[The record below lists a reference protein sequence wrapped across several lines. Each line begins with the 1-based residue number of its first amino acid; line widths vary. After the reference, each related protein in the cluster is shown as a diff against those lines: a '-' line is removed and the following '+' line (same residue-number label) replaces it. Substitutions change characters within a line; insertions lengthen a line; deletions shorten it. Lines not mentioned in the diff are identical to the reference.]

1 MRLTDTHCHL
11 NLEQFDGDREEVI
24 SRAINLGIE
33 RFLIPG
39 IDLATSR
46 SAVDLAEK
54 YPQIFVAVGVQP
66 NSGMSW
72 TNSTLKEIEEL
83 ASHPKVVAIGEIG
96 LDYYWD
102 KTPKEKQAKI
112 FYQQLEL
119 AMDLELPVVI
129 HNREATKDTL
139 AMLERWHQKLLES
152 ESPLILRPGVLHSF
166 SGNEEDALQALAI
179 NFFLSISGPVTY
191 KNAKILRKVVA
202 NTDIEKLIIETDSPY
217 LTPQRFRGQRNEPS
231 YVSFIA
237 NKISEIKELSAK
249 EVANIT
255 AENAEKLFNWK

>member
-11 NLEQFDGDREEVI
+11 NLDQFDKDREEVI
-24 SRAINLGIE
+24 LRGFDVGVE

-39 IDLATSR
+39 IDIETSR
-46 SAVDLAEK
+46 SASELADK

-66 NSGMSW
+66 NSGMGW
-72 TNSTLKEIEEL
+72 TNRTLKEVEEM

-112 FYQQLEL
+112 FFQQLEL
-119 AMDLELPVVI
+119 AMEMDLPVVI
-129 HNREATKDTL
+129 HNREATEDTL
-139 AMLERWHQKLLES
+139 AMLKRWFAKLTES
-152 ESPLILRPGVLHSF
+152 ESDLVSRPGVLHSF
-166 SGNEEDALQALAI
+166 SGNVEDAKQANEI

-191 KNAKILRKVVA
+191 KNAKILREVVA
-202 NTDIEKLIIETDSPY
+202 RCDIEKLLIETDSPY

-237 NKISEIKELSAK
+237 NKISEIRELSIE
-249 EVANIT
+249 EVANKT
-255 AENAEKLFNWK
+255 AENAEKLFNWN